1 VWRRA
6 NNPILSEKIK
16 LLKRQ
21 QYKIVD
27 KLLMPYVP
35 SGKKRISKSKVSNL
49 KNQFYINAN
58 MRRTNSPMKTNKK
71 EWPMCKLSSENI
83 NMMSYFAIRVT
94 GPNGIMV
101 AHKFCDIFFYEKKT
115 SDINI

>member
-1 VWRRA
+1 
-6 NNPILSEKIK
+6 
-16 LLKRQ
+16 
-21 QYKIVD
+21 
-27 KLLMPYVP
+27 MPYVP

-83 NMMSYFAIRVT
+83 NMMSSFVMMKKKEVILKSIII
-94 GPNGIMV
+94 GITV
-101 AHKFCDIFFYEKKT
+101 ILYLKCCT
-115 SDINI
+115 